1 MVKIFYKAFLTTWKI
16 QLACTLCQLCGKIAG
31 QWAKQWGQSAICHLS
46 GKRAWECTANNSG
59 GEAAKPWH
67 VN

>member
-1 MVKIFYKAFLTTWKI
+1 MFDDLKDPVGMAVS
-16 QLACTLCQLCGKIAG
+16 QCTLCQLCGKIAG

-46 GKRAWECTANNSG
+46 GKRAWEFTANNSG